1 MTSLRNAQPGPIPHD
16 AARGAQARALFT
28 DFPEGLAAL
37 IAGTAGCSPYLHGL
51 LQREADWLRAALDTP
66 LDELLTQTLI
76 ANADSFATLSD
87 DLRTAKRR
95 TALLTALADLG
106 GLWSLEQVTGAL
118 TALSDFAV
126 DTALRHLVAAE
137 IARGKLPGAQPE
149 DAETAAGMVALAMGK
164 GGAGE
169 LNYSSDIDL
178 IMLFDE
184 TRFAPDDYADARASF
199 IRVTQRMVKLLS
211 EVTAGGYV
219 FRTDLRLRP
228 DPSVTPV
235 CIAMEPAENYYESFG
250 RTWERAAY
258 IKARACAGDIAA
270 GQRFLERLNPFV
282 WRRHL
287 DFAAIEDAH
296 NMRLRIR
303 DHKGLA
309 GAIAVPGHDLK
320 LGQGGIRDIEFFAQT
335 RQLICG
341 GRDPELRQR
350 GTRPA
355 LAALAKK
362 GWIEPETAQ
371 QLDAAYVAHRTLEH
385 RLQMLDD
392 AQTHQI
398 PEPAEKRARLAA
410 FCGARDQAAF
420 EAEILARLHSVQRLT
435 EPFFSRETKPAT
447 PDITPNFAR
456 PELADDLF
464 AAWPRY
470 PALRNDRARKLF
482 ARLKPALLARL
493 ARAPSP
499 DEALL
504 QFDTF
509 LKHLPAG
516 VQLFSLFEVNPEL
529 LDLLVDICGSAPE
542 LARYLGRNAKVF
554 DAVIGSDFF
563 GPLPGPDDMGA
574 GLAAA
579 LTRAADYEGALNQ
592 TRIWAQEIRFRIGVH
607 LLRGISDANAVAKAY
622 SDLAETCLSQLFP
635 VVCAH
640 MATRHGTAQG
650 RGAAVIGMGKLGS
663 REMTV
668 TSDLDL
674 IVIYDGAVQQDSD
687 GKRPLPLATYYARLT
702 QALISALTV
711 DTSEGRLYEVDL
723 RLRPSGQKGPVAVTL
738 SAFEAYQAEQAWTW
752 EHLALLRARVVAG
765 TDEIRAATA
774 AAMETAL
781 RQPHDRDVILADVVE
796 MRSRLAEV
804 NANHDDEIWE
814 VKLGRGRLLDIEL
827 MLQAGA
833 LIHGIIGKRAAP
845 AMARA
850 LRRADWLTVT
860 ELDQIEAALTLFA
873 AVQQIGRLAIDGRL
887 DPARAGLGVMELLC
901 RVTETSNAKALASRL
916 VVVQA
921 QMRGLIDARLG
932 TTTPTI
938 AAKDNAHGL

>member
-1 MTSLRNAQPGPIPHD
+1 MKTLRNAQPGPIPYD
-16 AARGAQARALFT
+16 TARADEARVAFVDL
-28 DFPEGLAAL
+28 PKNL
-37 IAGTAGCSPYLHGL
+37 IDLVAGVSGCSPYLQGL
-51 LQREADWLRAALDTP
+51 LQREAVWLRKVLDID
-66 LDELLTQTLI
+66 LDDLLAQTLT
-76 ANADSFATLSD
+76 ANGESFATLSD

-95 TALLTALADLG
+95 VALLTALADLG
-106 GLWSLEQVTGAL
+106 GLWALEQVTDAL
-118 TALSDFAV
+118 TRLSDFAV
-126 DTALRHLVAAE
+126 EAALRHLVAAE
-137 IARGKLPGAQPE
+137 IARGKLPGMGPE
-149 DAETAAGMVALAMGK
+149 DAATAAGMVALAMGK

-184 TRFAPDDYADARASF
+184 TRYAPDDYANVRAAF

-211 EVTAGGYV
+211 EVTGGGYV

-235 CIAMEPAENYYESFG
+235 CIAMEPAENYYESLG
-250 RTWERAAY
+250 RTWERAAF
-258 IKARACAGDIAA
+258 IKARACAGDIKA
-270 GQRFLERLNPFV
+270 GEGFLARLTPFV

-296 NMRLRIR
+296 NMRIRIR

-341 GRDPELRQR
+341 GRDADLRHR
-350 GTRPA
+350 GTRAA
-355 LAALAKK
+355 LAALADK
-362 GWIEPETAQ
+362 GWIEPETAAE
-371 QLDAAYVAHRTLEH
+371 LSAAYVVHRTLEH

-398 PEPAEKRARLAA
+398 PESAEKRARLAA
-410 FCGARDQAAF
+410 FCGATDQAAF
-420 EAEILARLHSVQRLT
+420 EAEILARLHKVQQLT
-435 EPFFSRETKPAT
+435 EPFFSREATAAAPSVT
-447 PDITPNFAR
+447 PDFAR
-456 PELADDLF
+456 PELAEELF

-470 PALRNDRARKLF
+470 PSLRNERARKLF
-482 ARLKPALLARL
+482 NRLKPALLARL

-499 DEALL
+499 DDALL
-504 QFDTF
+504 QFDSF
-509 LKHLPAG
+509 LKRLPAG
-516 VQLFSLFEVNPEL
+516 VQLFSLFEANPDL
-529 LDLLVDICGSAPE
+529 LDLLVDICASAPE

-554 DAVIGSDFF
+554 DAVIGSNFF
-563 GPLPGPDDMGA
+563 APLPDASKLNA

-579 LTRAADYEGALNQ
+579 LEMAQDYEDALNR

-607 LLRGISDANAVAKAY
+607 LLRGISDAAIAAKAY

-635 VVCAH
+635 LVCANL
-640 MATRHGTAQG
+640 ATRHGHAPG
-650 RGAAVIGMGKLGS
+650 RGAAVIAMGKLGS

-674 IVIYDGAVQQDSD
+674 IVIYDGTAQEESD
-687 GKRPLPLATYYARLT
+687 GKRPLPLGTYYARLT

-711 DTSEGRLYEVDL
+711 ETSEGRLYEVDL
-723 RLRPSGQKGPVAVTL
+723 RLRPSGRKGPVAVTL
-738 SAFEAYQAEQAWTW
+738 GAFEAYQAEQAWTW

-765 TDEIRAATA
+765 DADMRAATSQ
-774 AAMETAL
+774 AMEAAL
-781 RQPHDRDVILADVVE
+781 AAPHDPAKVLADVVE
-796 MRSRLAEV
+796 MRARLAEV
-804 NANHDDEIWE
+804 NASHDTEVWE

-833 LIHGIIGKRAAP
+833 LMHGIIGKRAAP

-850 LRRADWLTVT
+850 LKRNGWLSAEDVIA
-860 ELDQIEAALTLFA
+860 IEAALTLFA

-887 DPARAGLGVMELLC
+887 DPARAGVGVMELLC
-901 RVTETSNAKALASRL
+901 RVTETDSPDALASRL
-916 VVVQA
+916 AAVQA
-921 QMRGLIDARLG
+921 QMASLIDERLG
-932 TTTPTI
+932 TSSETET
-938 AAKDNAHGL
+938 DHG